1 MTRFAKEVRQDVVV
15 GRVSVS
21 RRTAMNVIIGTAAMS
36 IIATPVSAGE
46 LPRTAQLE
54 QLIRAFSCGC
64 HRHRGR
70 ARFAAGG
77 SSSPATLTAGFP
89 NGRPPS

>member
-36 IIATPVSAGE
+36 ISATPVSAGE

-54 QLIRAFSCGC
+54 QLIRV
-64 HRHRGR
+64 R
-70 ARFAAGG
+70 ATIDCDHPLRRI
-77 SSSPATLTAGFP
+77 ATT
-89 NGRPPS
+89 RYD